1 VGEISLRH
9 DGSSPA
15 GLANIQPV
23 FKFAGMIFGT
33 PGVVWGEVLHGVDQ
47 GLTFRGNL
55 GRDGVDGEVER
66 RVEAE
71 GEGPFGHRQ
80 GA

>member
-1 VGEISLRH
+1 
-9 DGSSPA
+9 
-15 GLANIQPV
+15 
-23 FKFAGMIFGT
+23 MIFGT